1 MGKFPKLTLIDVTAG
16 NVAQEGFFCRMTRMK
31 TEGNQRTLA
40 WLRQRLAEG
49 MRVKIIARPGRGFIE
64 YVPGEY
70 AWRPVEAK
78 GYMFIQ
84 CLWVV
89 GKTQGQGHGQFLLD
103 TCIRDARDAGCRGV
117 AMVTN
122 EGNFLA
128 GSGLLEKNGFACVD
142 KAPQGFRLM
151 ALKFKK
157 AKSPAFIPNL
167 ESRLKGLGKG
177 LVVLRSDQ
185 CPYNEDAVRILGESA
200 AAMGVPFREMALDT
214 LEKLRTL
221 SPCAYGTFHL
231 VYNEE
236 LLSYHYLT
244 PRLLKKKIVQL

>member
-1 MGKFPKLTLIDVTAG
+1 MRKIPKLDLINVTAD
-16 NVAQEGFFCRMTRMK
+16 NVGKEGFFCRMARMD
-31 TEGNQRTLA
+31 TAGNQRTLA

-49 MRVKIIARPGRGFIE
+49 MRVKIIPRPGRGFIE

-78 GYMFIQ
+78 EYMFIQ

-103 TCIRDARDAGCRGV
+103 TCIRNAGDAGCRGV

-128 GSGLLEKNGFACVD
+128 GSGLLEKSGFECVD
-142 KAPQGFRLM
+142 EAPHGFRLM

-167 ESRLKGLGKG
+167 ESRLKGLGNG

-200 AAMGVPFREMALDT
+200 VEMGVPFRVIELDT
-214 LEKLRTL
+214 LDKVRTL
-221 SPCAYGTFHL
+221 SPCAYGTFH
-231 VYNEE
+231 VAYNEQ

-244 PRLLKKKIVQL
+244 PRLLKKKIQQL